1 MTTHTVT
8 SRLGQNILVVME
20 STPAF
25 HEALRAYVAAL
36 PEVERRSFTLLG
48 CCPPRFW
55 EHSGGESADVAEQAR
70 QMQEA
75 KRQDFNRVE
84 QCLEHAA
91 SLLREAGVPAERIA
105 QRVVTGHEQMLPAV
119 MAELRRVRYS
129 GVIVSAYHTDIIN
142 RLERRG
148 VTDLFRSVPQVA
160 VEVLETRPA
169 ASQR

>member
-1 MTTHTVT
+1 MNTHTVS
-8 SRLGQNILVVME
+8 SRLGHNILVVME

-25 HEALRAYVAAL
+25 HDALRACVAAL
-36 PEVERRSFTLLG
+36 PEVERRSFTLLA

-55 EHSGGESADVAEQAR
+55 EHSGGHSADIAEQAR
-70 QMQEA
+70 YMQEA
-75 KRQDFNRVE
+75 KRQDFSRVE

-91 SLLREAGVPAERIA
+91 SILRQAGVPAERIV

-119 MAELRRVRYS
+119 MAELRRARYT
-129 GVIVSAYHTDIIN
+129 GVIVSAYQTDIIN

-148 VTDLFRSVPQVA
+148 ITDVFRSVPSVA

-169 ASQR
+169 AAPR